1 MPVPAAAHP
10 DRAETIGFLLV
21 PGFALMSY
29 AAALEPLRAANV
41 IAGRTLY
48 RWISI
53 TPGPRVVASSA
64 GAAVTTASKVG
75 DALDLDMLIVCAAGN
90 PAAFRDRATFAWL
103 RKLARQ
109 GVRIAGVSGGPVLM
123 ARAGIMQGRRMT
135 VHWEHAP
142 ALAESNPDLLLTRSL
157 YVIDGDRLTCAG
169 GVAPLDMMHALIAE
183 RMGEAFARKV
193 SDWFL
198 HTDIRPPGGPQRAS
212 LIERYGVYSRELVS
226 ALEVMESRIGEPAG
240 RREVARR
247 AGVSVRQLDRL
258 FRGQMS
264 TTFTAHYRAIR
275 LERAR
280 DLLVQTTL
288 PVTEVALATGFA
300 SASHFSRSF
309 AQAFG
314 YPPREERTRR

>member
-1 MPVPAAAHP
+1 MPATPPLPP
-10 DRAETIGFLLV
+10 DRVETIGFLLV

-41 IAGRTLY
+41 LAGRTLY
-48 RWISI
+48 RWVNV
-53 TPGPRVVASSA
+53 TTGARVVASSA
-64 GAAVTTASKVG
+64 GAAVAATAKVG
-75 DALDLDMLIVCAAGN
+75 EALDLDMLIVCAAGN

-123 ARAGIMQGRRMT
+123 ARAGIMHGRRMT

-142 ALAESNPDLLLTRSL
+142 AVAESHPDLLLTRSL

-212 LIERYGVYSRELVS
+212 LIERYGVHSRELVT
-226 ALEVMESRIGEPAG
+226 ALEVMESRVAEPAG
-240 RREVARR
+240 RREVAQR

-258 FRGQMS
+258 FRRQLN
-264 TTFTAHYRAIR
+264 TTFAAHYRAIR

-280 DLLVQTTL
+280 DLLVQTAL
-288 PVTEVALATGFA
+288 PVTEVALAAGFA

-309 AQAFG
+309 AAAYG
-314 YPPREERTRR
+314 YPPREERRRG